1 MTLYEVL
8 GVDKHASSEQIKKA
22 YRSLAKEYHPDKN
35 PDNPAAEDRF
45 KQISDAYNTLSDDTA
60 RLKYDASL
68 INPFAGQEGFN
79 FNGDLSDMFNQFFGG
94 DPRRARGQDIRL
106 MMTLSFQDAFTGG
119 LRTINTGGENI
130 DINLPAGMKSG
141 MQFKISGKGN
151 VNPYNPSAGPGN
163 LIITFE
169 VLTDSRFIIRDDDV
183 WVQQNIP
190 WWDMV
195 TGTKIDVQTMEGTIK
210 VSVPA
215 QSFDGK
221 TLRVK
226 DHGWPIYNTNQ
237 RGALMIQINS
247 SYPNLNEE
255 QLELVKQMK
264 EQLIELERQ

>member
-8 GVDKHASSEQIKKA
+8 GVDKHATTEQIKKA
-22 YRSLAKEYHPDKN
+22 YRSLAKECHPDTN
-35 PDNPAAEDRF
+35 PDNPEAEDRF

-68 INPFAGQEGFN
+68 INPFAGQDAFN
-79 FNGDLSDMFNQFFGG
+79 FDGNFSDLFNQFFGG
-94 DPRRARGQDIRL
+94 DPRRARGQDVR
-106 MMTLSFQDAFTGG
+106 MTMTLSFEDAFRGG
-119 LRTINTGGENI
+119 LRTVNTGGENI
-130 DINLPAGMKSG
+130 DINLPAGIKTG
-141 MQFKISGKGN
+141 MQVKVQGKGR

-163 LIITFE
+163 LLITFE
-169 VLTDSRFIIRDDDV
+169 VLMDSRFIIRGDDI

-195 TGTKIDVQTMEGTIK
+195 TGTKIEVPTMSGSIK
-210 VSVPA
+210 VSVPP

-226 DHGWPIYNTNQ
+226 DQGWPIYNTNL

-247 SYPNLNEE
+247 SYPNLTDE
-255 QLELVKQMK
+255 QLELVQKMK
-264 EQLIELERQ
+264 EQLVELGR

>member
-8 GVDKHASSEQIKKA
+8 GVDKHATTDQIKKA
-22 YRSLAKEYHPDKN
+22 YRTLAKEHHPDKN
-35 PDNPAAEDRF
+35 PGNAAAEDKF

-68 INPFAGQEGFN
+68 INPFAGSEGFN

-94 DPRRARGQDIRL
+94 DPRRSRGQDVRL
-106 MMTLSFQDAFTGG
+106 NMTLSFEDAFRGG

-130 DINLPAGMKSG
+130 DINLPPGIISG
-141 MQFKISGKGN
+141 MQFKVQGKGR
-151 VNPYNPSAGPGN
+151 VNPYNPAAGPGN
-163 LIITFE
+163 LIIIFE
-169 VLTDSRFIIRDDDV
+169 VLMDSRFIIRGSDL
-183 WVQQNIP
+183 WVQYNIP